1 MKIRHA
7 LVALSAIA
15 VASLTL
21 VGCST
26 GGSSSSGG
34 SKSLTLYTYDD
45 AAPSK
50 LLQQTINSDFTK
62 KTGITVKVDDLPGS
76 GAAIYPGKLRTALA
90 GGKGPDVWR
99 TWGGSIGG
107 PFATQGFALDLSK
120 YWKQYDWSKLIP
132 KSTQAGMTWN
142 GATYG
147 LPVVSNTVVA
157 WYSKDA
163 FQKAGIT
170 AAPTTYD
177 ELVADNAK
185 LVAAGQVPVGLGG
198 EYGWDVMRLF
208 EYLLEKNVG
217 PSVHDKLLA
226 GKASWNQAGVVKS
239 FTELKEWADKGWL
252 PQGVM
257 GLDPAITE
265 PGFTQGKFAYTIAG
279 GWIDSSDVQKASD
292 PSAYGLFPL
301 PTDQSQERTSG
312 WVEGYMINKAS
323 PNRDESAKLLN
334 WLTQPAT
341 LKKLGVTNT
350 SVTGAAPDATKY
362 PLSAQLTKIA
372 STTPFYTI
380 QDQAFPAKLANTY
393 FDIQSKVVQGQL
405 SAGDAAKQMQTA
417 VPSGLKQ

>member
-15 VASLTL
+15 VASLAL
-21 VGCST
+21 AGCSSG
-26 GGSSSSGG
+26 GGSSSH
-34 SKSLTLYTYDD
+34 SLTLYTYDD

-50 LLQQTINSDFTK
+50 LLQQTITSDFTK

-107 PFATQGFALDLSK
+107 PFATQGFAQDLSK
-120 YWKQYDWSKLIP
+120 YYSQYGWDKLVP
-132 KSTQAGMTWN
+132 ASTKAGMTWN
-142 GATYG
+142 GAAYG
-147 LPVVSNTVVA
+147 LPVISNTVVA
-157 WYSKDA
+157 WYSKAA
-163 FQKAGIT
+163 FQKAGIS
-170 AAPTTYD
+170 APPTTYD
-177 ELVADNAK
+177 QLVADNTK
-185 LVAAGQVPVGLGG
+185 LVAAGQTPVGLGG

-217 PSVHDKLLA
+217 PSTHDKLLT
-226 GKASWNQAGVVKS
+226 GKASWDQKGVVTA
-239 FTELKEWADKGWL
+239 FTELKQWADKGWM

-265 PGFTQGKFAYTIAG
+265 PGFSQGKYAYTIAG
-279 GWIDSSDVQKASD
+279 GWVDASDVQKASD
-292 PSAYGLFPL
+292 PSAYGIFPL

-323 PNRDESAKLLN
+323 PNQDDAAKLLN
-334 WLTQPAT
+334 WLAQPST
-341 LKKLGVTNT
+341 LKELNVTNT
-350 SVTGAAPDATKY
+350 TIKGAEPDATKF
-362 PLSAQLTKIA
+362 PLSAQLSKIA
-372 STTPFYTI
+372 ATTPFYTI

-405 SAGDAAKQMQTA
+405 SPADAAKQMQAA